1 MNCSFCNAKTRNRK
15 EDYFHKSKIIGEV
28 LVPAIEFKECQG
40 CGEVTLSPEA
50 KNEVKIY
57 VAEQELNAISTLP
70 VNDLISAG
78 QAANILGVTKQA
90 FSKNSKFKK
99 GFVYS
104 IMIGAKKA
112 YFRSSIDL
120 FKRTGDGRFPITRW
134 KSSVPENAILTYSPV
149 DRKCQ
154 KVVCQTDIAADAAH
168 SWNESPRVKQ

>member
-112 YFRSSIDL
+112 YFRSSIDI

-134 KSSVPENAILTYSPV
+134 ISSVPENAILTYYPV